1 MFCTQCGTELRP
13 GIKFCTQC
21 GTEVKGT
28 NTETSQKIKEGISGS
43 PQEPVQMRQKNSSG
57 GRVFVTAGI
66 LVVLFLVAF
75 GGIFWVIQGKEQKAS
90 MLSRRDSAPKF
101 ETGETTT
108 LVEEHTK
115 QITAAEEQTSSVF
128 AEEKALTEEALS
140 EESEEIISESVPKQS
155 EYLLPDS
162 DHKFLTKEDLNGFD
176 AEMCRI
182 ARNEL
187 YARHGRKF
195 SDIELQAYFDRCSW
209 YEGTIE
215 GDIFQESILNEYEI
229 ANRDLIVAYEKEMGY
244 R

>member
-1 MFCTQCGTELRP
+1 MHTMWDRSERHKHGDFTEDKRRHFRKPSGTSSNETEKFVRRKGFCYCWDSCGSV
-13 GIKFCTQC
+13 F
-21 GTEVKGT
+21 
-28 NTETSQKIKEGISGS
+28 SGLW
-43 PQEPVQMRQKNSSG
+43 RY
-57 GRVFVTAGI
+57 
-66 LVVLFLVAF
+66 
-75 GGIFWVIQGKEQKAS
+75 FWVIQGKEQKAS

-195 SDIELQAYFDRCSW
+195 SEIELQAYFDRCSW